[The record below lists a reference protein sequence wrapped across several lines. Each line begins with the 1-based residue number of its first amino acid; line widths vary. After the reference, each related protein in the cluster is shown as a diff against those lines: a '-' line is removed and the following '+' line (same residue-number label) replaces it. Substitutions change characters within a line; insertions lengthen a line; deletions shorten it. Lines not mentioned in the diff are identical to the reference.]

1 MKIFYKDGFYFEGIN
16 TNIPENAVEITEEL
30 HKKLYEDMSNGYALA
45 TDENGYPYTT
55 LDLKSIQEQE
65 IQKVKDWFD
74 FVVTTPV
81 QYTNGLW
88 YEPEYSQQ
96 YYTLLQK
103 YLDDNMTLTIW
114 DVSGKPENAR
124 EMTKQELI
132 ELTKFLAD
140 IYERA
145 YQEKKSI
152 LAKIKVING

>member
-1 MKIFYKDGFYFEGIN
+1 MVSIQ
-16 TNIPENAVEITEEL
+16 
-30 HKKLYEDMSNGYALA
+30 
-45 TDENGYPYTT
+45 
-55 LDLKSIQEQE
+55 DLKSIQEQE

-145 YQEKKSI
+145 YQEKKSN